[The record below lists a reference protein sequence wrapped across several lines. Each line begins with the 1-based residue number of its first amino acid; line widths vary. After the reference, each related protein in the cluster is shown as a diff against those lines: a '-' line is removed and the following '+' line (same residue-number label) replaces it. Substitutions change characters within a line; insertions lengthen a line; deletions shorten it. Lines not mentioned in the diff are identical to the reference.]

1 MWISK
6 LILSIFLLQDS
17 DGLKHCSNISNPG
30 LSVCKTV
37 EDYHPGAVPMP
48 KPLHVKLTVRILNIV
63 DLNWTENTMTLFLQ
77 RKCKKTALKCPLLV
91 PSFSPSEEMHI
102 CIYTKV
108 KCDVSKKSM

>member
-6 LILSIFLLQDS
+6 LILSILLLQDS

-77 RKCKKTALKCPLLV
+77 IMAKWNDSRISV
-91 PSFSPSEEMHI
+91 RNQN
-102 CIYTKV
+102 V
-108 KCDVSKKSM
+108 K